1 MNIAV
6 DLRPPAP
13 EPKPGQVLA
22 RGVCR
27 HLAALDFVTVEEFTP
42 AQGLRVDVAAL
53 GPKGEFWIV
62 ECKSSRADLMSD
74 NKWEGYLDYCDRY
87 FWAVPDDFPLEII
100 PETGGFMV
108 ADGYGAEIL
117 RNAPETKMAAARR
130 KMLTHRFAR
139 HAARRWMSARDPG
152 HGLGLFG

>member
-1 MNIAV
+1 MSLAV
-6 DLRPPAP
+6 DLSPAPP
-13 EPKPGQVLA
+13 EPKPGVLLA
-22 RGVCR
+22 RGVSR
-27 HLAALDFVTVEEFTP
+27 HLAALDFATVEEFSP
-42 AQGLRVDVAAL
+42 ASGLRVDVAAL

-74 NKWEGYLDYCDRY
+74 RKWEGYLDYCDRY

-100 PETGGFMV
+100 PETGGFMI
-108 ADGYGAEIL
+108 ADAYDAEIL
-117 RNAPETKMAAARR
+117 RPSPETKLPPARR

-152 HGLGLFG
+152 IGLGLFG